1 MFDRQQ
7 MLSDYLAVLLLLL
20 SHLKPVQKRLLPHL
34 PHMQQSFCFI
44 WGLGESWLLEKCNL
58 REWIG
63 ACQLVWRQLK
73 SLGMIVLM
81 RLKLRAQG
89 RVGSKVRKVGCHQ
102 TVTSVIVILKTF
114 ESHWTLALGPIS
126 IMLSVIMAI
135 FLPEGSPDQILQ
147 ILKKFSPNFKWRKNA
162 IDMI

>member
-1 MFDRQQ
+1 MGKLIHIKFTEECLAGSKCSVTIWLYYHCYYPI
-7 MLSDYLAVLLLLL
+7 LSL
-20 SHLKPVQKRLLPHL
+20 SKRLLPHL

-63 ACQLVWRQLK
+63 ACQLVWQQLK

-89 RVGSKVRKVGCHQ
+89 RVGNKVRRVGWHQ
-102 TVTSVIVILKTF
+102 TVTSAMVILKTF
-114 ESHWTLALGPIS
+114 KSHWTPALGPIS
-126 IMLSVIMAI
+126 IMLPVIMAI
-135 FLPEGSPDQILQ
+135 FLPEGSPDQILR
-147 ILKKFSPNFKWRKNA
+147 I
-162 IDMI
+162 